1 MHELSI
7 TRSMLEIVLKQAEQA
22 HAKKVTQINLIIG
35 EMTGIVSDSVQFY
48 LDILT
53 KETIAKNALVSFT
66 IVSSKARCR
75 NCNQTFELQ
84 EFDWTCPY
92 CQGNIIDVTTGKE
105 LIVES
110 IEVE

>member
-1 MHELSI
+1 VHELSI
-7 TRSMLEIVLKQAEQA
+7 TQSILEIVLKQAEQA
-22 HAKKVTQINLIIG
+22 HAKKVTKISLVIG
-35 EMTGIVSDSVQFY
+35 EMTGVVSDSVQFY

-53 KETIAKNALVSFT
+53 KETIAAGARVSFT
-66 IVSSKARCR
+66 LVPSKAICR
-75 NCNQTFELQ
+75 NCNQIFELK
-84 EFDWTCPY
+84 EFDWTCPH

>member
-22 HAKKVTQINLIIG
+22 HAKKVTKINLVIG
-35 EMTGIVSDSVQFY
+35 EMTGVVSDSVQFY
-48 LDILT
+48 LDFLT
-53 KETIAKNALVSFT
+53 KETIAAGAVVSFK
-66 IVSSKARCR
+66 IVPLKAKCR
-75 NCNQTFELQ
+75 NCLRTFELQ
-84 EFDWTCPY
+84 EFDWTCPH
-92 CQGNIIDVTTGKE
+92 CKGKIIDVISGKE